1 MQIHLNNEDNQNSA
15 IEEIADW
22 NKIKGLHS
30 PSTDDLETETIKD
43 PSEK

>member
-15 IEEIADW
+15 QEGIIEW
-22 NKIKGLHS
+22 NEMKELHS
-30 PSTDDLETETIKD
+30 PLTDDLEAESITD

>member
-1 MQIHLNNEDNQNSA
+1 MQIHLNNEDNQNNTREG
-15 IEEIADW
+15 ITEW

-30 PSTDDLETETIKD
+30 PLTAELEAESIKD